1 MVMQQQQL
9 NQSEE
14 IKPRG
19 AIPGQGMTA
28 EKNSRPW
35 LNPPQLSTVEE
46 TLEFYFEKIL
56 QEEAA
61 MKLLSIIKR
70 KMPISLLAESMT
82 TGGVMQGVHTIDVA
96 ILINPI
102 LMEFM
107 KGMAE
112 KANIEYVL
120 DSEIP
125 KKERANF
132 TALREVMNQKLEASE
147 EEIENVGE
155 QVQSQGL
162 MSRPEENME

>member
-1 MVMQQQQL
+1 MVMQQQKL
-9 NQSEE
+9 NQSN
-14 IKPRG
+14 IKPVG

-28 EKNSRPW
+28 EKTSRPW
-35 LNPPQLSTVEE
+35 LNPPKLSTVEE
-46 TLEFYFEKIL
+46 PLEFYFDRML
-56 QEEAA
+56 QEEAT
-61 MKLLSIIKR
+61 MSLLSIIKR

-82 TGGVMQGVHTIDVA
+82 TGGVMQGMHTIDVA
-96 ILINPI
+96 ILVNPI

-112 KANIEYVL
+112 KANIVYVL

-132 TALREVMNQKLEASE
+132 TALREVMNQKLEDSE
-147 EEIENVGE
+147 EEIENVGD

>member
-1 MVMQQQQL
+1 MVMQQQKL
-9 NQSEE
+9 NQSN
-14 IKPRG
+14 IKPVG

-35 LNPPQLSTVEE
+35 LNPPKLSTVEE
-46 TLEFYFEKIL
+46 TLEFYFDRML
-56 QEEAA
+56 QEEAT
-61 MKLLSIIKR
+61 MSLLSIIKR

-82 TGGVMQGVHTIDVA
+82 TGGVMQGMHTIDVA
-96 ILINPI
+96 ILVNPI

-120 DSEIP
+120 DSTVP

-132 TALREVMNQKLEASE
+132 TALREVMNQKLEDSE
-147 EEIENVGE
+147 EEIENVGD